1 MVVPWKDFW
10 TGGIKK
16 IQKHKEERNRSGI
29 FFLNK
34 EKMEERKRR
43 DVFSIGWDCP
53 FATLPSGE
61 PLVWESPLQ
70 HTFTRFVNQHK
81 EHG

>member
-1 MVVPWKDFW
+1 MERFLDRRDQENSK
-10 TGGIKK
+10 TQGGKGQIRKN
-16 IQKHKEERNRSGI
+16 HK
-29 FFLNK
+29 NK
-34 EKMEERKRR
+34 EKMGERKRR
-43 DVFSIGWDCP
+43 DVFSIDWDCP

-70 HTFTRFVNQHK
+70 HIFTRFVNQHK